1 MKRSTERTFVIVCV
15 LVFRAIAIGVVAW
28 INEPG
33 EKMQAVMALIALLI
47 MWDILE
53 SNLILREKAGK

>member
-28 INEPG
+28 MNQPG
-33 EKMQAVMALIALLI
+33 DKLQAVLVLVGAMV